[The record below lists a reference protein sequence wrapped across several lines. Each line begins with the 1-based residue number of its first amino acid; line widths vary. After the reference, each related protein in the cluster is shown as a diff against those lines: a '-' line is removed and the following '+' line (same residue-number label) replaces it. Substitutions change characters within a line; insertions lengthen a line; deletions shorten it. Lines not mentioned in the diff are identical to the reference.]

1 MAKSASDSDPDSKPV
16 SSLFWRSVLN
26 ADEPRSSPVLRAG
39 TGDVKSE
46 DATKPPREEGEDEAE
61 RFAKRPITA
70 SVKHE
75 TRAEDAGSYDTRYG
89 RPPPPMQQPSHHPM
103 LLPTGPAAVPSAAAS
118 SSRRPIQQYPAE
130 VWETHKTHLY
140 HLYIQQGKSLKQIQ
154 QIMAQRG
161 FNASDKMYKDRF
173 SKWGFRKNRR
183 ASTREK
189 AEAHQGNSS
198 IMHANQYRGSSR
210 GSMRAAGMMHE
221 PDCYAQYLGTATT
234 TPRDYR
240 QKQVGLPAGQSL
252 PLAYFQDALY
262 DNRPQLPDTYLVQD
276 QLLRC
281 FDGMAARAWATGE
294 VRPGDANK
302 IMYVTPEVHRNLVR
316 LFDVND
322 YISTMTDE
330 PPHCRS
336 AVMRPGYE
344 SVSTFLKNP
353 SLFGLLRL
361 LQLTMY
367 AGPNTQLPVVWRYIA
382 NSPQLRHCSVPGLY
396 ELCQNMSRL
405 IGSYP
410 PGSRGASPFVDLVI
424 NTLPRLEAMVPPPAS
439 DGQPWTPERKL
450 RHMLRRL
457 LLATSHRQS
466 LSEPLK
472 RYTYNSELLVRE
484 LLEVLDR
491 ENGGPVHWHVCDDI
505 SGALPKEIRLDLAI
519 FHGFKKADENGNW
532 WQDADSYLDGL
543 REIEREEGRKGEP
556 PMDDLQR
563 RLLLIIQANIHESLW
578 EMEREKRRQKPRLFN
593 TTPEENNMREEIVPT
608 PWPSTTNT
616 NYLDGGGGS
625 GKECNARLGLAIAL
639 RRQAMDYIT
648 GMEQREHGGA
658 VRGPEGARG
667 VVPQDG
673 GRGGSGRGGAAER
686 QGAREAPGHVDALN
700 LLGEGGRRILCK
712 GTTIPILISHLEKHL
727 VPKSRR
733 PCVGIVVI
741 VKF

>member
-26 ADEPRSSPVLRAG
+26 ADEPRPPPVLRAG
-39 TGDVKSE
+39 SAGDVKSE
-46 DATKPPREEGEDEAE
+46 EDTLHHREEQDEAE
-61 RFAKRPITA
+61 RFAKRPIAA
-70 SVKHE
+70 SVKQE
-75 TRAEDAGSYDTRYG
+75 THADDAGSYDTLYG
-89 RPPPPMQQPSHHPM
+89 RPQPQLQMQQMQQPPPHHHHPI
-103 LLPTGPAAVPSAAAS
+103 LHPTGPAAAAPSTASAS
-118 SSRRPIQQYPAE
+118 SASSARRPIQQYPAE
-130 VWETHKTHLY
+130 VWETHKAHLH

-183 ASTREK
+183 ALTREK
-189 AEAHQGNSS
+189 AEAHQGNNT
-198 IMHANQYRGSSR
+198 MHVNHYRGTGR
-210 GSMRAAGMMHE
+210 GSTRTTGMMHA
-221 PDCYAQYLGTATT
+221 PDCYAQYLGTTATT
-234 TPRDYR
+234 APPRDYR
-240 QKQVGLPAGQSL
+240 QKQLGQPAGESL
-252 PLAYFQDALY
+252 PLVYFQDALY

-294 VRPGDANK
+294 VRPGDTNK
-302 IMYVTPEVHRNLVR
+302 IMYVTPEVHRKIVR

-322 YISTMTDE
+322 CISTMRDE
-330 PPHCRS
+330 TPHLHCPSS

-344 SVSTFLKNP
+344 SVGAFLKNP
-353 SLFGLLRL
+353 SLLGFLRL

-382 NSPQLRHCSVPGLY
+382 HSPQLRHCSVHGLY

-410 PGSRGASPFVDLVI
+410 PGSRGSSPFVDLVI

-439 DGQPWTPERKL
+439 DDGQPWTPERKL

-466 LSEPLK
+466 LSEPIK
-472 RYTYNSELLVRE
+472 RYAYNSELLVRE
-484 LLEVLDR
+484 LIEVLER
-491 ENGGPVHWHVCDDI
+491 ERGGPVHWHVCDDI
-505 SGALPKEIRLDLAI
+505 SAALPKEIRLDLSI
-519 FHGFKKADENGNW
+519 FHAFKKADEIGNW
-532 WQDADSYLDGL
+532 WQEADVYLDGL
-543 REIEREEGRKGEP
+543 REIEREEGRRGER

-578 EMEREKRRQKPRLFN
+578 EMEREKRRQQQKQRLF
-593 TTPEENNMREEIVPT
+593 TPEEDSNMKEGIASST
-608 PWPSTTNT
+608 PWLNSTTTST
-616 NYLDGGGGS
+616 NNNYFESG

-648 GMEQREHGGA
+648 GMEQREHGERFEDLKVLETWYRKMGDAAAADEA
-658 VRGPEGARG
+658 VRQSDREL
-667 VVPQDG
+667 
-673 GRGGSGRGGAAER
+673 ER
-686 QGAREAPGHVDALN
+686 
-700 LLGEGGRRILCK
+700 
-712 GTTIPILISHLEKHL
+712 HLATL
-727 VPKSRR
+727 TL
-733 PCVGIVVI
+733 
-741 VKF
+741 